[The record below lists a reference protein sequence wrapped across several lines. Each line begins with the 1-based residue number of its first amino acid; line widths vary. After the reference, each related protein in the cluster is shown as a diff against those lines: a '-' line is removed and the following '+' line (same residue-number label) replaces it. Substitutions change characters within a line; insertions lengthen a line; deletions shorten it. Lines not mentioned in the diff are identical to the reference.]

1 MPCWFLEM
9 DSSFALLTSLE
20 AKGGGLSLHLQPPIA
35 PSTADGFLV
44 CSVGASQQQLCCAHP
59 ALPACLS
66 GETTGK
72 MQGREGLYLLMVSPA
87 VYFPITDSCI

>member
-20 AKGGGLSLHLQPPIA
+20 AKGGLSLHLQPPIA

-59 ALPACLS
+59 VLPACFS

>member
-1 MPCWFLEM
+1 M
-9 DSSFALLTSLE
+9 
-20 AKGGGLSLHLQPPIA
+20 
-35 PSTADGFLV
+35 GFL
-44 CSVGASQQQLCCAHP
+44 CALWVHRSSSC
-59 ALPACLS
+59 AVLTRRCLPACLS

>member
-1 MPCWFLEM
+1 MPRWFLEM

-20 AKGGGLSLHLQPPIA
+20 AKGGCRCTFSLLLLLPLLM
-35 PSTADGFLV
+35 GFL
-44 CSVGASQQQLCCAHP
+44 CALWVHRSSSCAVLTP